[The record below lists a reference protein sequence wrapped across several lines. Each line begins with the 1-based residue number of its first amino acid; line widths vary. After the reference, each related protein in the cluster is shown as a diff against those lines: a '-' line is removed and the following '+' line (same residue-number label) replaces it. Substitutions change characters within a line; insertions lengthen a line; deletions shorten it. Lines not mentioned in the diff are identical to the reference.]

1 MSNRGRHKKSNKHL
15 IIQILGSKIAD
26 RIMECQ
32 KEQGNIPN
40 LDIFLNSP
48 SRSKYMGGFN
58 WSETKEGHAFWD
70 LKMIGI
76 FQQHPLYKEYM
87 YDRS

>member
-1 MSNRGRHKKSNKHL
+1 MNRGRHKKQNEHL
-15 IIQILGSKIAD
+15 VIKILGSKIAN
-26 RIMECQ
+26 RMMECQ

-40 LDIFLNSP
+40 LDVFLNSP
-48 SRSKYMGGFN
+48 TRSRHLGGFN

-70 LKMIGI
+70 HKMTDI